1 MVGAAEENKGAH
13 APSIA
18 GSRGCGH
25 IPHAAADMRLDM
37 AGSAADLWATDSK
50 IPAGE
55 HDEMTGF
62 DDREKSFEAKY
73 RQDQEK
79 LFRITSRRN
88 RLLGLWA
95 ANLFA
100 MPDNQALDYAKEVVL
115 SDFEEPGDDDVVR
128 KVLKD
133 FAGHGID
140 MDEHRLRKEMDRLMD
155 EAARQIEA
163 EAGR

>member
-1 MVGAAEENKGAH
+1 M
-13 APSIA
+13 S
-18 GSRGCGH
+18 
-25 IPHAAADMRLDM
+25 
-37 AGSAADLWATDSK
+37 
-50 IPAGE
+50 
-55 HDEMTGF
+55 GF

-73 RQDQEK
+73 KQDQEK

-95 ANLFA
+95 ANKFG

-115 SDFEEPGDDDVVR
+115 ADFEEPGDDDVVR

-133 FAGHGID
+133 FADRGLA
-140 MDEHRLRKEMDRLMD
+140 MDEQGLRKEMTRLMD

-163 EAGR
+163 EA